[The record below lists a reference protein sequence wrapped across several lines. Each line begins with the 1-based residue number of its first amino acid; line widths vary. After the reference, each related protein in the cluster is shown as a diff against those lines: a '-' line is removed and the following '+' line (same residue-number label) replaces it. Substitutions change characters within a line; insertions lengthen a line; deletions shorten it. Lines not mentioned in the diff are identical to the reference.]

1 MTFYTPT
8 YLVGLDLGDRH
19 DYTALSVLQQHILP
33 GSRTAAMLTDSDDRM
48 PVNAEHEYRYDLIE
62 LSRWRG
68 EGYSATIPK
77 LRALLPTLRQ
87 AGFQQQWDARRPAQY
102 EPNITILVDHTG
114 VGIAVVEEIR
124 NAGIPCQGITI
135 TGGDQITND
144 RDDWR
149 VPKRELVSRTQVLLE
164 TKRLKIASTLPLAA
178 TLVAEFDNFRSKK
191 AVLTGHDSYGAGA
204 DWREGNHDD
213 LVLSVAMAAWFG
225 EHNATEDVGRMESHI
240 ALEDYLRRSGHP
252 AYQ

>member
-1 MTFYTPT
+1 MTVITDAE
-8 YLVGLDLGDRH
+8 VSSWDH
-19 DYTALSVLQQHILP
+19 LQNLQVIRP
-33 GSRTAAMLTDSDDRM
+33 
-48 PVNAEHEYRYDLIE
+48 
-62 LSRWRG
+62 
-68 EGYSATIPK
+68 
-77 LRALLPTLRQ
+77 
-87 AGFQQQWDARRPAQY
+87 RPAGNRGRA
-102 EPNITILVDHTG
+102 PLSSTDH
-114 VGIAVVEEIR
+114 
-124 NAGIPCQGITI
+124 GIPSGITI

-144 RDDWR
+144 GDDWR

-225 EHNATEDVGRMESHI
+225 EHHATEDVELMESHI
-240 ALEDYLRRSGHP
+240 ALQNYLRASGHP
-252 AYQ
+252 GYQ

>member
-1 MTFYTPT
+1 MTLYTPT
-8 YLVGLDLGDRH
+8 FLVGLDLGERR

-33 GSRTAAMLTDSDDRM
+33 GSRTAAMLADQDNSM
-48 PVNAEHEYRYDLIE
+48 LVNAEHEYRYDLIE

-68 EGYSATIPK
+68 EGYSVVIPK

-87 AGFQQQWDARRPAQY
+87 AGFQQQWDAGRPAQH
-102 EPNITILVDHTG
+102 EPSITLLVDHTG
-114 VGIAVVEEIR
+114 VGIAVVEGIR

-144 RDDWR
+144 GDDWR
-149 VPKRELVSRTQVLLE
+149 VPKRELVARTQVLLE

-225 EHNATEDVGRMESHI
+225 EHHATEDVELMESHI
-240 ALEDYLRRSGHP
+240 ALQNYYRNQGMR
-252 AYQ
+252 

>member
-1 MTFYTPT
+1 MTQYTPT
-8 YLVGLDLGDRH
+8 FLVGLDLGERRDW
-19 DYTALSVLQQHILP
+19 TALSVLQQHILP
-33 GSRTAAMLTDSDDRM
+33 GSRTAAMLADQYD
-48 PVNAEHEYRYDLIE
+48 PVLVSSEHEYRYDLIE

-68 EGYSATIPK
+68 EGYSVVIPK

-87 AGFQQQWDARRPAQY
+87 AGFQQQWDAGRPAQH
-102 EPNITILVDHTG
+102 EPNVTVLVDHTG
-114 VGIAVVEEIR
+114 VGIAIVEEIR

-144 RDDWR
+144 GDDWR
-149 VPKRELVSRTQVLLE
+149 VPKRELVARVQVLLE

-204 DWREGNHDD
+204 DWREGHHDD

-225 EHNATEDVGRMESHI
+225 EHHATEDVELMESHI
-240 ALEDYLRRSGHP
+240 ALQNYLRASGHP
-252 AYQ
+252 GYR

>member
-1 MTFYTPT
+1 MTSTTPT
-8 YLVGLDLGDRH
+8 YLVGLDLGTRH

-33 GSRTAAMLTDSDDRM
+33 GSRTAAMLADQYD
-48 PVNAEHEYRYDLIE
+48 PVQVSSEHEYAYDLIE

-68 EGYSATIPK
+68 EGYSVVIPK

-87 AGFQQQWDARRPAQY
+87 AGFQQQWDTGRPAQY

-114 VGIAVVEEIR
+114 VGIAIVEEIR

-135 TGGDQITND
+135 TGGDLITND
-144 RDDWR
+144 GDDWR

-164 TKRLKIASTLPLAA
+164 TKRLKIASTLPPAA

-191 AVLTGHDSYGAGA
+191 AVLTGHDSYGAGQ

-225 EHNATEDVGRMESHI
+225 EHHATEDVGLLESHF
-240 ALEDYLRRSGHP
+240 ALENYLRASGHP
-252 AYQ
+252 GYR